1 MQPGNA
7 FSGYQKE
14 TNEMVSVSSTQLMSQ
29 PWPDRLMVFM
39 ESLIPLPTWRERTY
53 ARRTSRELLELY
65 HRLATAAPDLTG
77 RSLYER
83 VVAER
88 TGLDSKGVRVIVQ
101 RAEESFADWPVERPL
116 MFRDIVLYLILEK
129 RGSSAIDIAGARGAL
144 GGAVAEIVPPDL

>member
-1 MQPGNA
+1 
-7 FSGYQKE
+7 
-14 TNEMVSVSSTQLMSQ
+14 MVSVSSTQLTSQ

-65 HRLATAAPDLTG
+65 HRLATEAPNVTG

-88 TGLDSKGVRVIVQ
+88 TGLDTKGVGVIVQ

-116 MFRDIVLYLILEK
+116 IFRDIVLYLILQK
-129 RGSSAIDIAGARGAL
+129 RGSHAIDIAGARGAL
-144 GGAVAEIVPPDL
+144 GGAVAEIVPADL